1 MTSLARRRLWS
12 FFEALYSQELTTES
26 PRTETPQWIK
36 PKLLPHQQAA
46 LSAALKLEQAKHD
59 GMTVGNIAG
68 DSIGGTLYTT
78 HGILAD
84 PVGSGKS
91 LTALAL
97 MKSPPPSHQYTEYVT
112 RSTGLQDGRDVGLLR
127 NRNQLTTSYGTQLRP
142 VRPALLLIP
151 HALMGQ
157 WEQYI
162 TRDSTMKARY
172 IRRKQDAIDETFL
185 QSIETY
191 DVVVVSA
198 SMWPVFRA
206 HQPVSSLLWSRV
218 FIDEADS
225 IALSNSMEEL
235 HGLFYWFISASWM
248 NLVFA
253 NSAYFNIDVSYRP
266 LPETPP
272 EIVTRVQQLQSG
284 GSNILCI
291 PGCRHVNIV
300 RRMCGIGSGG
310 FISINSAGS
319 QSARLI
325 VHSNADFLASSFSRP
340 VVTHTNILCET
351 PANIFVLDSFI
362 SPDMME
368 RLHAGDIQGALDSVG
383 MQTSSESDVIKA
395 VTASLEKDLEN
406 AKRTYEYKKSM
417 DYSSEQIKQKA
428 VEACEHKIAG
438 LESRISAIK
447 ERIKTSADQTC
458 PICYSNVT
466 AAPAVTPCCHQ
477 LFCFQCLCESLKRV
491 AACPMCRAR
500 IDDLKEIK
508 IVGEAEAEA
517 VAEDATVDIKPKK
530 KHKKAAFLEFVKAN
544 PKSKILMFSGYDGTF
559 SGLDEQL
566 RAESISFAL
575 LSGSQARITKLLNE
589 FEAGKYNVLFLN
601 ARNMGAGLN
610 IDSASH
616 VVLFHRM
623 IPELE
628 SQIIGRALR
637 LGRRTSL
644 DVVHLLHDN
653 ELSSP
658 RNLLIHE

>member
-1 MTSLARRRLWS
+1 MTSIARRRLWS
-12 FFEALYSQELTTES
+12 FFEALYSQELTTAS
-26 PRTETPQWIK
+26 PRAATPPWIK
-36 PKLLPHQQAA
+36 PTLLPHQQAA
-46 LSAALKLEQAKHD
+46 LAAALQLERAKHE
-59 GMTVGNIAG
+59 GMDVGNIAG
-68 DSIGGTLYTT
+68 DSIGGKLYSS

-97 MKSPPPSHQYTEYVT
+97 MKSPPPSHEYTEYVT
-112 RSTGLQDGRDVGLLR
+112 RSAGLPDGRDVGLLR
-127 NRNQLTTSYGTQLRP
+127 NRNQLTTSYGVQLRP
-142 VRPALLLIP
+142 VRAALLLIP

-162 TRDSTMKARY
+162 TRDSTLKARF
-172 IRRKQDAIDETFL
+172 IKRKQDASDETFL

-198 SMWPVFRA
+198 TMWPVFRA
-206 HQPVSSLLWSRV
+206 SQPVTTLLWSRV

-225 IALSNSMEEL
+225 IALSNTNEEI

-248 NLVFA
+248 NMVFA
-253 NSAYFNIDVSYRP
+253 GGAYFNIEITYRP

-272 EIVTRVQQLQSG
+272 EVLRRVQQLQG

-291 PGCRHVNIV
+291 PGCRHMNIV
-300 RRMCGIGSGG
+300 RRMCGIGCGG
-310 FISINSAGS
+310 SFVSINSAGS

-325 VHSNADFLASSFSRP
+325 VHSNNEFLASSFSRP
-340 VVTHTNILCET
+340 VVSHTNILCET

-368 RLHAGDIQGALDSVG
+368 RLHAGDVQGALETVG
-383 MQTSSESDVIKA
+383 MYTSSESDVIKA

-406 AKRTYEYKKSM
+406 AKRTHEYKKSM
-417 DYSSEQIKQKA
+417 DYSSDTIKQKA
-428 VEACEHKIAG
+428 IETCEQKIAA

-458 PICYSNVT
+458 PICYCNVT
-466 AAPAVTPCCHQ
+466 SAPAVTPCCHQ
-477 LFCFQCLCESLKRV
+477 LFCFPCLCESLKRV

-500 IDDLKEIK
+500 IADLKEIK
-508 IVGEAEAEA
+508 VVGEA
-517 VAEDATVDIKPKK
+517 ATETETGEKPKK

-544 PKSKILMFSGYDGTF
+544 PKAKILMFSGYDGTF

-566 RAESISFAL
+566 KSESIPFAL

-589 FEAGKYNVLFLN
+589 FEAGKHNVLFLN

-623 IPELE
+623 SPELE

-637 LGRRTSL
+637 LGRRTPL
-644 DVVHLLHDN
+644 DVVHLLHEN
-653 ELSSP
+653 ELTRP
-658 RNLLIHE
+658 NNILTLE

>member
-1 MTSLARRRLWS
+1 MNTLARRRLWS
-12 FFEALYSQELTTES
+12 FFEALYSQELNSES
-26 PRTETPQWIK
+26 VRAETPSWIK
-36 PKLLPHQQAA
+36 PTLLPHQQAA
-46 LSAALKLEQAKHD
+46 LAAALNLERSKHA

-68 DSIGGTLYTT
+68 DSIGGTLYST

-97 MKSPPPSHQYTEYVT
+97 MKSPAPSHQYTEYVT
-112 RSTGLQDGRDVGLLR
+112 RSAGNLHDGRDVGLLR

-142 VRPALLLIP
+142 VPCALLIIP

-162 TRDSTMKARY
+162 TRDSTLKARY
-172 IRRKQDAIDETFL
+172 IRKKQDASDETFL

-191 DVVVVSA
+191 DLVVVSA
-198 SMWPVFRA
+198 TMWSVFRT

-225 IALSNSMEEL
+225 IGLSNSMEEI

-253 NSAYFNIDVSYRP
+253 NGAYFNLEVSYKP

-272 EIVTRVQQLQSG
+272 ETVRRVYQLMG
-284 GSNILCI
+284 GSSVLCI
-291 PGCRHVNIV
+291 PGCRHMNIV

-310 FISINSAGS
+310 FISLNSAGS

-325 VHSNADFLASSFSRP
+325 IHSNAEFLASSFARP
-340 VVTHTNILCET
+340 TVTHTNILCET

-362 SPDMME
+362 SPQMME
-368 RLHAGDIQGALDSVG
+368 RLHAGDIQGALESVG
-383 MQTSSESDVIKA
+383 MHTSSESDVIQV

-406 AKRTYEYKKSM
+406 AKRTYTYKKSM
-417 DYSSEQIKQKA
+417 DYSTEQIKQKA
-428 VEACEHKIAG
+428 IEVCEQKIAA
-438 LESRISAIK
+438 LESRINAIK
-447 ERIKTSADQTC
+447 ERIKTSAEQTC
-458 PICYSNVT
+458 PICYCNVT

-477 LFCFQCLCESLKRV
+477 LFCFPCLCESLKRV

-508 IVGEAEAEA
+508 VVGEATTAA
-517 VAEDATVDIKPKK
+517 STTTLAKK
-530 KHKKAAFLEFVKAN
+530 KNKKTAFIEFVKAN

-559 SGLDEQL
+559 SGLDTQL
-566 RAESISFAL
+566 RAESIPFAL

-589 FEAGKYNVLFLN
+589 FDAGKYNVLFLN

-610 IDSASH
+610 IETASH

-623 IPELE
+623 SPELE

-637 LGRRTSL
+637 LGRKTSL

-653 ELSSP
+653 ELVRP
-658 RNLLIHE
+658 HNILTLE

>member
-12 FFEALYSQELTTES
+12 FFEALYSQELTSES
-26 PRTETPQWIK
+26 PRAETPPWIK
-36 PKLLPHQQAA
+36 PKLLPHQQTALAAA
-46 LSAALKLEQAKHD
+46 LALERAKHE
-59 GMTVGNIAG
+59 GMDVGNIAG

-97 MKSPPPSHQYTEYVT
+97 IKSPSPSHQYTEYVT
-112 RSTGLQDGRDVGLLR
+112 RSSNLYDGRDVGLLR
-127 NRNQLTTSYGTQLRP
+127 NRNQLTTSYGAQLRP

-162 TRDSTMKARY
+162 TRDSTLKARY
-172 IRRKQDAIDETFL
+172 IRRKQDASDETFL

-198 SMWPVFRA
+198 TMWSVFRT

-225 IALSNSMEEL
+225 IALSNSMEEI

-253 NSAYFNIDVSYRP
+253 NGAYFNIEISYRP
-266 LPETPP
+266 LDDTPT
-272 EIVTRVQQLQSG
+272 EIVRRVRQLQGS

-291 PGCRHVNIV
+291 PGCRHMNIV
-300 RRMCGIGSGG
+300 RRMCGIGNGG
-310 FISINSAGS
+310 FVSINSAGS

-325 VHSNADFLASSFSRP
+325 VHSNAEFLASSFSRP
-340 VVTHTNILCET
+340 IVTHTNIVCET

-383 MQTSSESDVIKA
+383 MHTSSESDVIKG

-406 AKRTYEYKKSM
+406 ARRTYEYKKSM

-428 VEACEHKIAG
+428 VEACEQKIAA

-447 ERIKTSADQTC
+447 DRIKTSAEQTC
-458 PICYSNVT
+458 PICYCNVAT
-466 AAPAVTPCCHQ
+466 APAVTPCCHQ
-477 LFCFQCLCESLKRV
+477 LFCFPCLCESLKRV

-508 IVGEAEAEA
+508 VVGESAATSAEES
-517 VAEDATVDIKPKK
+517 VKPKK
-530 KHKKAAFLEFVKAN
+530 KHKKAAFLEFVKAH

-566 RAESISFAL
+566 RTESIPFAL
-575 LSGSQARITKLLNE
+575 LSGSQARIAKLLNE

-610 IDSASH
+610 IDTASH

-623 IPELE
+623 SPELE

-637 LGRRTSL
+637 LGRRAPL
-644 DVVHLLHDN
+644 DVVHLLHEN
-653 ELSSP
+653 EMSRP
-658 RNLLIHE
+658 QNIMMME

>member
-1 MTSLARRRLWS
+1 MTSIARRRLWS
-12 FFEALYSQELTTES
+12 FFEALYSQELTAES
-26 PRTETPQWIK
+26 PRAETPAWIK
-36 PKLLPHQQAA
+36 PKLLPHQQTA
-46 LSAALKLEQAKHD
+46 LAAALKLERAKHE

-91 LTALAL
+91 LTTIAL

-112 RSTGLQDGRDVGLLR
+112 RSAGLSDGRDVGLLR

-142 VRPALLLIP
+142 VRPALLIIP

-162 TRDSTMKARY
+162 TRDSTLKARY
-172 IRRKQDAIDETFL
+172 IRRKQEAADETFL
-185 QSIETY
+185 HSIETY
-191 DVVVVSA
+191 DVIVVSA
-198 SMWPVFRA
+198 TMWSVFRT
-206 HQPVSSLLWSRV
+206 HQPVTSLLWSRV

-225 IALSNSMEEL
+225 IALSTTADEI

-253 NSAYFNIDVSYRP
+253 NGGYFNIEMNYRP
-266 LPETPP
+266 LDETPR
-272 EIVTRVQQLQSG
+272 EIVRRVQQLQG

-291 PGCRHVNIV
+291 PGCRHMNIV

-310 FISINSAGS
+310 FVSINSAGS

-325 VHSNADFLASSFSRP
+325 VHSNAEFLASSFSRP
-340 VVTHTNILCET
+340 IVTHTNIVCET

-362 SPDMME
+362 SPEMME
-368 RLHAGDIQGALDSVG
+368 RLHAGDIAGALDSVG
-383 MQTSSESDVIKA
+383 MHTSSESDVIKA

-428 VEACEHKIAG
+428 VEACEQKIAA
-438 LESRISAIK
+438 LESRIGAIK

-458 PICYSNVT
+458 PICYCNVT
-466 AAPAVTPCCHQ
+466 SAPAVTPCCHQ
-477 LFCFQCLCESLKRV
+477 LFCFSCLCESLKRV
-491 AACPMCRAR
+491 TACPMCRTR

-508 IVGEAEAEA
+508 VVGEAV
-517 VAEDATVDIKPKK
+517 VAETSVDKPKK

-566 RAESISFAL
+566 KTESISFAL

-623 IPELE
+623 SPELE

-637 LGRRTSL
+637 LGRHTPL

-653 ELSSP
+653 ELTRP
-658 RNLLIHE
+658 HNILTLE

>member
-1 MTSLARRRLWS
+1 MTSIARRRLWS
-12 FFEALYSQELTTES
+12 FFEALYSQELTAES
-26 PRTETPQWIK
+26 PRAETPSWIK

-46 LSAALKLEQAKHD
+46 LSAALNLERAKHE

-68 DSIGGTLYTT
+68 DAIGGTLYTT

-91 LTALAL
+91 LTAIAL
-97 MKSPPPSHQYTEYVT
+97 MKSPPPSYQYTEYVT
-112 RSTGLQDGRDVGLLR
+112 RSAGLSDGRDVGLLR

-142 VRPALLLIP
+142 VRPALLIIP

-162 TRDSTMKARY
+162 TRDSTLKARY
-172 IRRKQDAIDETFL
+172 IRRKQDAADETFL
-185 QSIETY
+185 QNIETY
-191 DVVVVSA
+191 DVIVVSA
-198 SMWPVFRA
+198 TMWSVFRT
-206 HQPVSSLLWSRV
+206 HQPVTSLLWSRV

-225 IALSNSMEEL
+225 IGLSTTNDEI

-253 NSAYFNIDVSYRP
+253 NGAYFNIEMNYRP
-266 LPETPP
+266 LDETPR
-272 EIVTRVQQLQSG
+272 EIVRRVQQLQG

-291 PGCRHVNIV
+291 PGCRHMNIV

-340 VVTHTNILCET
+340 VVTHTNIVCET

-362 SPDMME
+362 SPEMME
-368 RLHAGDIQGALDSVG
+368 RLHAGDIQGALETVG
-383 MQTSSESDVIKA
+383 MHTSSESDVIKA

-428 VEACEHKIAG
+428 VEACEQKIAA
-438 LESRISAIK
+438 LESRIGAIK

-458 PICYSNVT
+458 PICYCNVT
-466 AAPAVTPCCHQ
+466 SAPAVTPCCHQ
-477 LFCFQCLCESLKRV
+477 LFCFPCLCESLKRV

-508 IVGEAEAEA
+508 VVGEAADDTATDA
-517 VAEDATVDIKPKK
+517 VKPKK

-566 RAESISFAL
+566 KSESIPYAL
-575 LSGSQARITKLLNE
+575 LSGSQARISKLLNE

-623 IPELE
+623 SPELE

-637 LGRRTSL
+637 LGRRTPL

-653 ELSSP
+653 ELTRP
-658 RNLLIHE
+658 HNILTLE

>member
-1 MTSLARRRLWS
+1 MTSIARRRLWS
-12 FFEALYSQELTTES
+12 FFEALYSQELTAES
-26 PRTETPQWIK
+26 PRAETPSWIK

-46 LSAALKLEQAKHD
+46 LSAALNLERAKHE

-91 LTALAL
+91 LTAIAL

-112 RSTGLQDGRDVGLLR
+112 RSSGLIDGRDVGLLR

-142 VRPALLLIP
+142 VRPALLIIP

-162 TRDSTMKARY
+162 TRDSNLKARY
-172 IRRKQDAIDETFL
+172 IRRKQDAADETFL
-185 QSIETY
+185 QTIETY
-191 DVVVVSA
+191 DVIVVSA
-198 SMWPVFRA
+198 TMWSVFRTN
-206 HQPVSSLLWSRV
+206 QPVSSLLWSRV

-225 IALSNSMEEL
+225 IGLSTTHDEI

-253 NSAYFNIDVSYRP
+253 NGAYFNIEMNYRP
-266 LPETPP
+266 LDETPR
-272 EIVTRVQQLQSG
+272 EVVRRVQQLQG

-291 PGCRHVNIV
+291 PGCRHMNIV

-310 FISINSAGS
+310 FVSINSAGS

-325 VHSNADFLASSFSRP
+325 VHSNAEFLAASFSRP
-340 VVTHTNILCET
+340 VVTHTNIVCET

-368 RLHAGDIQGALDSVG
+368 RLHAGDIQGALESVG
-383 MQTSSESDVIKA
+383 MHASSESDVIKA
-395 VTASLEKDLEN
+395 VTASLDKDLEN

-417 DYSSEQIKQKA
+417 DYSSDQIKQKA
-428 VEACEHKIAG
+428 VEACEQKIAA
-438 LESRISAIK
+438 LESRIGAIK

-458 PICYSNVT
+458 PICYCNVT
-466 AAPAVTPCCHQ
+466 SAPAITPCCHQ
-477 LFCFQCLCESLKRV
+477 LFCFSCLCESLKRV

-508 IVGEAEAEA
+508 VVG
-517 VAEDATVDIKPKK
+517 DATASESQEVKSKK

-566 RAESISFAL
+566 KTESISYAL

-623 IPELE
+623 SPELE

-637 LGRRTSL
+637 LGRRTPL
-644 DVVHLLHDN
+644 DVVHLLHEN
-653 ELSSP
+653 ELSRP
-658 RNLLIHE
+658 QNLLTLE

>member
-1 MTSLARRRLWS
+1 MNSNARKRLWS
-12 FFEALYSQELTTES
+12 FFESLYSQELTAES
-26 PRTETPQWIK
+26 PRVNTPPWIK
-36 PKLLPHQQAA
+36 QPMLPHQQAA
-46 LSAALKLEQAKHD
+46 YAAALNLERAKNEGIH
-59 GMTVGNIAG
+59 VGNIAG

-97 MKSPPPSHQYTEYVT
+97 MKSPPPSHNYTEYIT
-112 RSTGLQDGRDVGLLR
+112 RSSSGLPDGRDVGLLR
-127 NRNQLTTSYGTQLRP
+127 NRSQLITSYGNQLRP
-142 VRPALLLIP
+142 IPAALLIIP

-162 TRDSTMKARY
+162 TRDSSLKARY
-172 IRRKQDAIDETFL
+172 IRRRQDASDETFL
-185 QSIETY
+185 QSLETY
-191 DVVVVSA
+191 DLIVVSA
-198 SMWPVFRA
+198 TMWPVFRT
-206 HQPVSSLLWSRV
+206 HQPVSTLLWSRV

-225 IALSNSMEEL
+225 IGLSNSNNEI

-248 NLVFA
+248 NLVFSGGA
-253 NSAYFNIDVSYRP
+253 CFNIEVTYRP
-266 LPETPP
+266 MPDTPV
-272 EIVTRVQQLQSG
+272 EVVKRVLKLQG
-284 GSNILCI
+284 GSNILSI
-291 PGCRHVNIV
+291 PGCRHINIV
-300 RRMCGIGSGG
+300 RSMCGFGG
-310 FISINSAGS
+310 GHNGYISLNSAGN
-319 QSARLI
+319 QSSRLI
-325 VHSNADFLASSFSRP
+325 IHSNSDFLASSFMRP

-362 SPDMME
+362 SPEMME
-368 RLHAGDIQGALDSVG
+368 RLHAGDIEGALDSVG
-383 MQTSSESDVIKA
+383 MQTSSESDVIAA

-417 DYSSEQIKQKA
+417 DYSSDQIKQKA
-428 VEACEHKIAG
+428 VEVCEQKITA

-458 PICYSNVT
+458 PICYCNVT
-466 AAPAVTPCCHQ
+466 SAPAVTPCCHQ
-477 LFCFQCLCESLKRV
+477 LFCFPCLCESLKRV

-508 IVGEAEAEA
+508 VVGESST
-517 VAEDATVDIKPKK
+517 ATEVVPKPKK
-530 KHKKAAFLEFVKAN
+530 KHKKAAFLDFVKSN
-544 PKSKILMFSGYDGTF
+544 PQAKILMFSGYDGTF
-559 SGLDEQL
+559 SGLFEQL
-566 RAESISFAL
+566 RSESIPFAL

-589 FEAGKYNVLFLN
+589 FEAGKYRVLFLN

-610 IDSASH
+610 IEAASH

-623 IPELE
+623 NIELE

-644 DVVHLLHDN
+644 EVVHLLHDN
-653 ELSSP
+653 EMTRPQNILTM
-658 RNLLIHE
+658 E

>member
-1 MTSLARRRLWS
+1 MSSIARRRLWS
-12 FFEALYSQELTTES
+12 FFEALYSQELTSSS
-26 PRTETPQWIK
+26 PQAATPTWIK
-36 PKLLPHQQAA
+36 QTLLPHQQAA
-46 LSAALKLEQAKHD
+46 LAAALRLEHAKHEGID
-59 GMTVGNIAG
+59 VGNIAG
-68 DSIGGTLYTT
+68 DSIGGKLYSS

-97 MKSPPPSHQYTEYVT
+97 MKSPPPSHEYTEYVT
-112 RSTGLQDGRDVGLLR
+112 RSSGMPDGRDVGLLR
-127 NRNQLTTSYGTQLRP
+127 NRSQLTTSYGIQLRP
-142 VRPALLLIP
+142 VRAALLLIP

-162 TRDSTMKARY
+162 TRDSTLKARF
-172 IRRKQDAIDETFL
+172 IKRKQDAADETFL
-185 QSIETY
+185 QSLETY

-198 SMWPVFRA
+198 TMWPVFRA
-206 HQPVSSLLWSRV
+206 NQPVTNLLWSRV

-225 IALSNSMEEL
+225 IAISNTNEEI

-253 NSAYFNIDVSYRP
+253 GGSYFNIEVTYRP

-272 EIVTRVQQLQSG
+272 EIVRRVQLLQG

-291 PGCRHVNIV
+291 PGCRHLNIV
-300 RRMCGIGSGG
+300 RRMCSIGGGG

-325 VHSNADFLASSFSRP
+325 IHSNSDFLASSFSRP
-340 VVTHTNILCET
+340 VVTHTNIVCET

-368 RLHAGDIQGALDSVG
+368 RLHAGDVEGALESVG
-383 MQTSSESDVIKA
+383 MHTSSESDVITA
-395 VTASLEKDLEN
+395 VTASLEKELEN

-428 VEACEHKIAG
+428 IEVCEQKIAG

-447 ERIKTSADQTC
+447 ERIKCSAEQTC
-458 PICYSNVT
+458 PICYCNVT
-466 AAPAVTPCCHQ
+466 SAPAVTPCCHQ
-477 LFCFQCLCESLKRV
+477 LFCFPCLCESLKRV
-491 AACPMCRAR
+491 AACPMCRTR
-500 IDDLKEIK
+500 IADLKEIK
-508 IVGEAEAEA
+508 VVGESAAEGTPTE
-517 VAEDATVDIKPKK
+517 KPKK
-530 KHKKAAFLEFVKAN
+530 KHKKAAFLDFVKAN
-544 PKSKILMFSGYDGTF
+544 PKAKILMFSGYDGTF
-559 SGLDEQL
+559 SGLDAQL
-566 RAESISFAL
+566 KTESIPFAL

-623 IPELE
+623 SPELE

-637 LGRRTSL
+637 LGRSTPL
-644 DVVHLLHDN
+644 DVVHLLHEN
-653 ELSSP
+653 ELTRP
-658 RNLLIHE
+658 QNILTLE

>member
-1 MTSLARRRLWS
+1 MTSIARRRLWS

-26 PRTETPQWIK
+26 RRAETPSWIK
-36 PKLLPHQQAA
+36 QKLLPHQQAA
-46 LSAALKLEQAKHD
+46 LAAALNLERAKHE
-59 GMTVGNIAG
+59 GMNVGNIAG

-91 LTALAL
+91 LTAIAL

-112 RSTGLQDGRDVGLLR
+112 RSSGLSDGRDVGLLR
-127 NRNQLTTSYGTQLRP
+127 NRNQLTTSYGTHLRP
-142 VRPALLLIP
+142 VRPALLIIP

-162 TRDSTMKARY
+162 TRDSTLKARY
-172 IRRKQDAIDETFL
+172 IRRKQDAADETFL

-191 DVVVVSA
+191 DVIVVSA
-198 SMWPVFRA
+198 TMWSVFRA
-206 HQPVSSLLWSRV
+206 HQPVTSLLWSRV

-225 IALSNSMEEL
+225 ISLSTTADEI

-253 NSAYFNIDVSYRP
+253 NGAYFNIEMNYRP
-266 LPETPP
+266 LDETPR
-272 EIVTRVQQLQSG
+272 EIVRRVQQLQG

-291 PGCRHVNIV
+291 PGCRHMNIV

-310 FISINSAGS
+310 FVSINSAGS

-325 VHSNADFLASSFSRP
+325 VHSNGDFLASSFSRP

-383 MQTSSESDVIKA
+383 MHTSSESDVIKA

-417 DYSSEQIKQKA
+417 DYSTEQIKQKA
-428 VEACEHKIAG
+428 VEACEQKIAA

-447 ERIKTSADQTC
+447 ERIKTSSDQTC
-458 PICYSNVT
+458 PICYCNVT

-477 LFCFQCLCESLKRV
+477 LFCFPCLCESLKRV

-508 IVGEAEAEA
+508 VVGEAAA
-517 VAEDATVDIKPKK
+517 AEDNAVKPKK
-530 KHKKAAFLEFVKAN
+530 KHKKAAFVEFVKAN

-566 RAESISFAL
+566 KTESIPFAL

-623 IPELE
+623 SPELE

-637 LGRRTSL
+637 LGRRTPL

-653 ELSSP
+653 ELSRP
-658 RNLLIHE
+658 QNLLTLE

>member
-1 MTSLARRRLWS
+1 MTSVARRRIWS
-12 FFEALYSQELTTES
+12 FFEALYSQELTAES
-26 PRTETPQWIK
+26 PRAVTPSWIK

-46 LSAALKLEQAKHD
+46 LAAALKLERAKHE
-59 GMTVGNIAG
+59 GMDVGNIAG

-84 PVGSGKS
+84 SVGSGKS
-91 LTALAL
+91 LTAIAL
-97 MKSPPPSHQYTEYVT
+97 MKSPNPSHQYTEYIT
-112 RSTGLQDGRDVGLLR
+112 RVSGLHDGRDVGLLR

-142 VRPALLLIP
+142 IPPALLIIP
-151 HALMGQ
+151 HALMAQ

-162 TRDSTMKARY
+162 TRDSTLKARY
-172 IRRKQDAIDETFL
+172 IRKKQDAADPAFL
-185 QSIETY
+185 QTIETY

-198 SMWPVFRA
+198 TMWSVFRA

-225 IALSNSMEEL
+225 ISLSTSMEEI

-248 NLVFA
+248 NLVFS
-253 NSAYFNIDVSYRP
+253 NGAYYNIDVNYRP
-266 LPETPP
+266 LEETPR
-272 EIVTRVQQLQSG
+272 EVVRRVQQLQG
-284 GSNILCI
+284 GSNMLCI
-291 PGCRHVNIV
+291 PGCRHMNIV
-300 RRMCGIGSGG
+300 RRMCGLGSSG

-325 VHSNADFLASSFSRP
+325 VHSNQDFLASSFSRP

-368 RLHAGDIQGALDSVG
+368 RLHAGDVQGALESVG
-383 MQTSSESDVIKA
+383 MHTSSESDVITA

-417 DYSSEQIKQKA
+417 DYSSDQIKQKA
-428 VEACEHKIAG
+428 VEACEQKIAA

-458 PICYSNVT
+458 PICYCNVT

-477 LFCFQCLCESLKRV
+477 LFCFPCLCESLKRV
-491 AACPMCRAR
+491 AACPMCRTR
-500 IDDLKEIK
+500 IDNLKEIK
-508 IVGEAEAEA
+508 VVGETGAEG
-517 VAEDATVDIKPKK
+517 VSEDVKSKK

-544 PKSKILMFSGYDGTF
+544 PKAKILMFSGYDGTF
-559 SGLDEQL
+559 LGLDEQL
-566 RAESISFAL
+566 KTESISFAL
-575 LSGSQARITKLLNE
+575 LSGSQARISKLLNE
-589 FEAGKYNVLFLN
+589 FEAGKHNVLFLN

-623 IPELE
+623 SPELE

-637 LGRRTSL
+637 LGRRTPL

-653 ELSSP
+653 EMTRPQNILT
-658 RNLLIHE
+658 LE